1 MNREHLIE
9 KAAKAIDPPAWTGG
23 IAHDP
28 RWADEA
34 EARRIS
40 AMRQARAAFSV
51 FEEAH
56 AVGSFVPVVS
66 DVQETAHVPTL
77 VYGSEWEQPETAVE
91 RILDEAGYGVLEPWR
106 ADVVRAIAEWV
117 APLRRTVNAPTD
129 DEREALGDC
138 SCKCGH
144 LYHSECYPR
153 TAEWGGCF
161 DPEPTD
167 DEREA
172 LRDAFDEMHRITE
185 GGCDTEG
192 KDVADMVIALG
203 FRRTVQGEP
212 SDATLGVMAQRFY
225 EASGLN
231 IPHTSKPEVV
241 RGLRAA
247 LRAAAEAEGGNR

>member
-1 MNREHLIE
+1 MNAREQLIE

-40 AMRQARAAFSV
+40 AMRQARAALSV

-56 AVGSFVPVVS
+56 AVGSSVPVVS
-66 DVQETAHVPTL
+66 DVQDTAH
-77 VYGSEWEQPETAVE
+77 
-91 RILDEAGYGVLEPWR
+91 
-106 ADVVRAIAEWV
+106 
-117 APLRRTVNAPTD
+117 APSD
-129 DEREALGDC
+129 DEQEALARWLHMRFALPGSQSSDWEKLPEHLKTGWRDLAGDAP
-138 SCKCGH
+138 S
-144 LYHSECYPR
+144 
-153 TAEWGGCF
+153 
-161 DPEPTD
+161 
-167 DEREA
+167 
-172 LRDAFDEMHRITE
+172 
-185 GGCDTEG
+185 
-192 KDVADMVIALG
+192 
-203 FRRTVQGEP
+203 RRTVQGEP

-247 LRAAAEAEGGNR
+247 LRAAAEAEGWNR